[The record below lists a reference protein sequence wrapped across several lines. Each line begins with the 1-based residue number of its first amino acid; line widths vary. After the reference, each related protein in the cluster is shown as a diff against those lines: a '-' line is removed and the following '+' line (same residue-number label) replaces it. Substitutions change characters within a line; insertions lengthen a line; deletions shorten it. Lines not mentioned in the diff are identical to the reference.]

1 VTPGLNRGDDTRAAR
16 RALQRSNNAV
26 AKQRATGPVA
36 KQKARERLK
45 DKGGPTLAGRGD
57 DNVRGKL
64 GRKDGPN
71 RAALVKQGK
80 GDRRWVLRNRG
91 LAGPLARDPAARALA
106 RATFGGKFAKRWDR
120 DDWRRWRHRHRHK
133 IIVIG
138 WIGPVFWPYAY
149 DDFIDYTFWPY
160 AYDAFWPYAYD
171 EVYDG
176 FFGPYAVGGPVYASR
191 ATANAPGRST
201 GRTRAVAR
209 GAGGAHLFT
218 AEASGLTDWPIA
230 RIVEAVEPDATQRA
244 ALDALQS
251 AAAEAVAVL
260 RAACPD
266 ALPSTPTGRLAAMRA
281 RLESMRKA
289 VHIVQPALAK
299 FYDSLSDEQKARFD
313 ALDPE
318 ESKQAA
324 KGKAELTQVCSAE
337 AARASLTPVE
347 KIEQAIRPNAQQRA
361 ALEGLGQASAKA
373 AEVLAANCPS
383 DEALTPPGRLAAMGQ
398 RLDAMLQALDIVQP
412 ALERFY
418 SSLNNEQRARF
429 NQLGAREQASR

>member
-1 VTPGLNRGDDTRAAR
+1 
-16 RALQRSNNAV
+16 
-26 AKQRATGPVA
+26 
-36 KQKARERLK
+36 
-45 DKGGPTLAGRGD
+45 
-57 DNVRGKL
+57 
-64 GRKDGPN
+64 
-71 RAALVKQGK
+71 
-80 GDRRWVLRNRG
+80 
-91 LAGPLARDPAARALA
+91 
-106 RATFGGKFAKRWDR
+106 
-120 DDWRRWRHRHRHK
+120 
-133 IIVIG
+133 
-138 WIGPVFWPYAY
+138 
-149 DDFIDYTFWPY
+149 
-160 AYDAFWPYAYD
+160 
-171 EVYDG
+171 
-176 FFGPYAVGGPVYASR
+176 
-191 ATANAPGRST
+191 
-201 GRTRAVAR
+201 
-209 GAGGAHLFT
+209 
-218 AEASGLTDWPIA
+218 
-230 RIVEAVEPDATQRA
+230 
-244 ALDALQS
+244 
-251 AAAEAVAVL
+251 
-260 RAACPD
+260 
-266 ALPSTPTGRLAAMRA
+266 MRA